1 MRQLVFSFSKNF
13 IKRQLSGNFNNNKED
28 ALVARSRSR
37 QQGLDNSGNCGRS
50 QSHIQMLYVFIVKI
64 LKKCSNLS

>member
-28 ALVARSRSR
+28 ALVARS
-37 QQGLDNSGNCGRS
+37 
-50 QSHIQMLYVFIVKI
+50 
-64 LKKCSNLS
+64 